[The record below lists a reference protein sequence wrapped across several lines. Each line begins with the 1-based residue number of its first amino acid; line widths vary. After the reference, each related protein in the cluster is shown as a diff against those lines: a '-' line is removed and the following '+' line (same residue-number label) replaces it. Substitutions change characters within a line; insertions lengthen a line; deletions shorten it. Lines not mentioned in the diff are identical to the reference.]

1 MLIRLTQEQDLAQI
15 DAIFNLGRQKQ
26 QSEGNFSQWINNYP
40 NLEIVR
46 QDIAEGTAW
55 VCVDEKDGMVLGT
68 WALGDHEEVY
78 NQLKEG
84 QWSANTEYKVIHRLG
99 TLYGRGVGKFILRH
113 LQQQYPYLRT
123 DTFEK
128 NPTMLALLAKLGF
141 KRCGIA
147 YYEGYGDMI
156 AFDYIRPE
164 PATAN

>member
-68 WALGDHEEVY
+68 WALG
-78 NQLKEG
+78 
-84 QWSANTEYKVIHRLG
+84 LG
-99 TLYGRGVGKFILRH
+99 RS
-113 LQQQYPYLRT
+113 
-123 DTFEK
+123 
-128 NPTMLALLAKLGF
+128 
-141 KRCGIA
+141 
-147 YYEGYGDMI
+147 
-156 AFDYIRPE
+156 
-164 PATAN
+164 